1 MEAPVP
7 HHSDPLRPGDLAAAL
22 AWWRDAGVDLDF
34 ADGPTRW
41 LAPAAPSGNGSAAAL
56 PDTARRPE
64 AAAAAGTA
72 PAASAALVA
81 PAAPLGGD
89 PSHWPDDLPGF
100 ARWWLEEPSLDDGQ
114 LAERVPP
121 RGVAAPAVM
130 ILVPQPE
137 AGDRETLLGG
147 PEGALLAA
155 ILGAM
160 GIDRDSAYIAAVLPR
175 HTPMVDWAALAT
187 RGAGALLA
195 HHIGLVRP
203 QRLIVFGASILPLLG
218 HTPTHNAQT
227 LPSFNH
233 HGGSVPLLAARE
245 LGALLARPAWKAGFW
260 RTWLDWTGTTTA

>member
-1 MEAPVP
+1 M
-7 HHSDPLRPGDLAAAL
+7 
-22 AWWRDAGVDLDF
+22 
-34 ADGPTRW
+34 
-41 LAPAAPSGNGSAAAL
+41 
-56 PDTARRPE
+56 
-64 AAAAAGTA
+64 
-72 PAASAALVA
+72 A

-89 PSHWPDDLPGF
+89 PAHWPDDLPGF
-100 ARWWLEEPSLDDGQ
+100 ARWWMAEPSLDDGQ
-114 LAERVPP
+114 LTERVPP
-121 RGVAAPAVM
+121 RGAAAPAVM

-137 AGDRETLLGG
+137 AGDREIFLGG
-147 PEGALLAA
+147 PEGALLSA

-160 GIDRDSAYIAAVLPR
+160 GIDQDSAYVAAVLPR

-245 LGALLARPAWKAGFW
+245 LGALMARPAWKAGFW